1 MSARP
6 AATILAPIE
15 RAKQLKIEGYAGRAF
30 PTIYWDLF
38 GEKGHPV
45 RTTVTEIG
53 PVLMARLL
61 QLNDTQEGVLN
72 IVFKVADEQGLLLL
86 DFKDLQTVLQWTAE
100 NAGSLTTKYG
110 NVSKQSIG
118 TIQRA
123 LLTLQQQ
130 GGERFFGEPAL
141 DLKDMIGL
149 DAAGMGAINILAADR
164 LMQSPR
170 LYATFL
176 LWLLSELF
184 EVMPEIGDPERPKF
198 VFFFDE
204 AHLLFNDAP
213 KALLGKIEQVVRL
226 IRSKGVGVY
235 FITQNPLDIPE
246 SVLGQLGNRVQHA
259 LRAFTPRDQK
269 AVKTAAETF
278 RPNKKFNAQTAI
290 TELGVGEALVSFLD
304 AKGVPEPVERCFI
317 APPRGRIGPATEA
330 ERAAAIKASPLAA
343 KYERTVDREL
353 AYEVLTGRATS
364 GQVAHEAPPPTAG
377 PSRRGQYDAPP
388 PADAPSVIRAVGP
401 FAHPADGTRARAAS
415 QEAAPARGRATTA
428 RATGAQATDADR
440 AQGAG
445 GTAQRFD
452 RHDHRQDRDPHGDQR
467 AGARGHQGR
476 HEERRLD
483 PARRAGLDP
492 EVASGLDHEGAFHVL
507 VAVAAED
514 VAQEAE
520 AAGLVGHQRHA
531 RLLARHDVGAHAEVR
546 HLEAV
551 DAVLRGQHQHQR
563 LAALGRDLVRMEL
576 ELLGADADL
585 GRLVRRQTRGGPQR
599 AAGEQRDQCP
609 AVHGSALGDRQLD
622 QGHLV
627 GHRDVA
633 RAQALARRRRVIGER
648 RALGLRAR
656 ARAGRR
662 SGSWRRDGRCGPSCG
677 DAPGGCGRRTPRR
690 S

>member
-1 MSARP
+1 MSDDTAIFVGASDADQFLLLKYANRHGLIAGATGTGKTVTLQTIAEGF
-6 AATILAPIE
+6 AAYGVPVFMADVKGDLSGIGQAGGDNPRALE
-15 RAKQLKIEGYAGRAF
+15 RARQLKIEGYAGRGF

-141 DLKDMIGL
+141 DLKDMIGH

-204 AHLLFNDAP
+204 AHLLFDDAP
-213 KALLGKIEQVVRL
+213 KALLDKIEQVVRL
-226 IRSKGVGVY
+226 IRSKGVGIY

-269 AVKTAAETF
+269 AVKTAADTF
-278 RPNKKFNAQTAI
+278 RPNKKFNAQVAI

-330 ERAAAIKASPLAA
+330 ERAAAIKASPLAD
-343 KYERTVDREL
+343 KYERTVDRES
-353 AYEVLTGRATS
+353 AYEVLTGRADS
-364 GQVAHEAPPPTAG
+364 GQVAHEEAAPAPQPG
-377 PSRRGQYDAPP
+377 RRGQYDATPP
-388 PADAPSVIRAVGP
+388 PTADKPPASGPWGRSRIPQTEPAEPKPKPRLREAKPAPAPPPPREP
-401 FAHPADGTRARAAS
+401 K
-415 QEAAPARGRATTA
+415 APARRGDTTFEAIVKSMGRSFGSAIA
-428 RATGAQATDADR
+428 RE
-440 AQGAG
+440 
-445 GTAQRFD
+445 GTRII
-452 RHDHRQDRDPHGDQR
+452 
-467 AGARGHQGR
+467 
-476 HEERRLD
+476 
-483 PARRAGLDP
+483 
-492 EVASGLDHEGAFHVL
+492 
-507 VAVAAED
+507 
-514 VAQEAE
+514 
-520 AAGLVGHQRHA
+520 
-531 RLLARHDVGAHAEVR
+531 
-546 HLEAV
+546 
-551 DAVLRGQHQHQR
+551 LRGV
-563 LAALGRDLVRMEL
+563 LG
-576 ELLGADADL
+576 
-585 GRLVRRQTRGGPQR
+585 
-599 AAGEQRDQCP
+599 
-609 AVHGSALGDRQLD
+609 S
-622 QGHLV
+622 
-627 GHRDVA
+627 
-633 RAQALARRRRVIGER
+633 RRR
-648 RALGLRAR
+648 
-656 ARAGRR
+656 
-662 SGSWRRDGRCGPSCG
+662 
-677 DAPGGCGRRTPRR
+677 
-690 S
+690 